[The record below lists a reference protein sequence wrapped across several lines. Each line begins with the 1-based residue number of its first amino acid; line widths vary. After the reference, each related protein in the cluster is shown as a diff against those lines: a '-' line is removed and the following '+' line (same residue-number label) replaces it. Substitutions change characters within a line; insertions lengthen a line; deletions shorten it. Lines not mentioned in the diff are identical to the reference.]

1 METRF
6 LETFVLVAELGSQAE
21 ASRRL
26 GISPVAVAQR
36 MQALE
41 DEIGATLLV
50 RTGRRVKPT
59 DAGHAIL
66 DKAREIL
73 VGVRTLAGLTRLDEI
88 AGDIRIGAIA
98 TALTGIL
105 PAALLTL
112 SRTAPAVNAFLL
124 PGTSND
130 LYRSLMDGKI
140 DGALIVAPPFPVAKS
155 LRWKTLRKER
165 LVVLC
170 APAHR
175 GEDPLELLRSE
186 PFIRYDRNNWGGR
199 LPDQYL
205 RDNGIFPRERF
216 ELDSLDAIAVMVRTG
231 LGVSLVPDWELPWDH
246 ADTLIRLPVPDPCPE
261 RAIGMLWPQSSPVGR
276 LVDCV
281 VEAIEETAPG
291 KRQYRREGGRCAPS
305 RAPAP
310 RPVSG

>member
-1 METRF
+1 M
-6 LETFVLVAELGSQAE
+6 
-21 ASRRL
+21 
-26 GISPVAVAQR
+26 
-36 MQALE
+36 
-41 DEIGATLLV
+41 
-50 RTGRRVKPT
+50 
-59 DAGHAIL
+59 
-66 DKAREIL
+66 
-73 VGVRTLAGLTRLDEI
+73 
-88 AGDIRIGAIA
+88 
-98 TALTGIL
+98 L

-130 LYRSLMDGKI
+130 LHRSLLDGKI

-155 LRWKTLRKER
+155 LRWKSLRKER

-205 RDNGIFPRERF
+205 RDNGIFPGERF

-246 ADTLIRLPVPDPCPE
+246 ADTLVRLPVPSAPSACFGRKVRRQGGWSIASWRRSRRRRRASVNTGARAADARRPGRGRRERSQVE
-261 RAIGMLWPQSSPVGR
+261 RAEACPVF
-276 LVDCV
+276 
-281 VEAIEETAPG
+281 P
-291 KRQYRREGGRCAPS
+291 YRIHSRSAPS
-305 RAPAP
+305 KGTKMS
-310 RPVSG
+310 V